1 VSTVLLGVCARSGC
15 ERRRAV
21 NQLTGQLHDH
31 CSIDCMRQ
39 DEAAEAVSGTADEN
53 GIDTVLLF
61 DIQCSP
67 VCRCCFCPLR
77 SMACMRCLCTAML
90 AQTSDIAELLTDYQ
104 IDLLRALEMSRL
116 QFLRE
121 IGSLRPGTSDRSVS
135 SSVISLCQVFVCAE
149 YVHADALKNVA
160 GSKLTINNFGK
171 S

>member
-1 VSTVLLGVCARSGC
+1 
-15 ERRRAV
+15 
-21 NQLTGQLHDH
+21 
-31 CSIDCMRQ
+31 
-39 DEAAEAVSGTADEN
+39 
-53 GIDTVLLF
+53 
-61 DIQCSP
+61 
-67 VCRCCFCPLR
+67 
-77 SMACMRCLCTAML
+77 ML

-149 YVHADALKNVA
+149 YVHDGALKNVA
-160 GSKLTINNFGK
+160 SSKLTINNFGK